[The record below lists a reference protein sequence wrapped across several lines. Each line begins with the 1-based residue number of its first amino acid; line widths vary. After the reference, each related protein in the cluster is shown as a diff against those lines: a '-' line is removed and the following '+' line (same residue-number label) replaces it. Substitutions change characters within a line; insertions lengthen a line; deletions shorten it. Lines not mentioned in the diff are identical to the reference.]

1 MKTKYFIAA
10 AFLAMIT
17 LNSCDDDFFCNKGNG
32 LSQTIVRRVAG
43 FNSIENTTSI
53 DVVYK
58 KADTTGITITADE
71 NLIDEIITETSSN
84 KLMIKTRRSKCL
96 DFNTR
101 PLITVTSPSIH
112 TIIESGSA
120 TFLAD
125 DLSGSNITL
134 KLTGS
139 GDISVARITA
149 NGLNVSLSG
158 SGNIKSNSCTS
169 VNSDVFLSGSGQIDL
184 TGQCENSNLKL
195 SGSGKI
201 NTENWIVGSADV
213 TITGSG
219 DIFTFVENSLIA
231 FISGS
236 GNIYLKG
243 NPIIDKTITGSGRII
258 NY

>member
-1 MKTKYFIAA
+1 MKTRYFIAA
-10 AFLAMIT
+10 AFFAMLI
-17 LNSCDDDFFCNKGNG
+17 LNSCVDDLFCTRGNG
-32 LSQTIVRRVAG
+32 LSQTLVRRTAS

-71 NLIDEIITETSSN
+71 NLIEDITTETSNN
-84 KLMIKTRRSKCL
+84 KLVIKTRGNRCL

-101 PLITVTSPSIH
+101 PLITISSPSIQ
-112 TIIESGSA
+112 TVIASGSA
-120 TFLAD
+120 TFIAD
-125 DLSGSNITL
+125 EISGNTITL

-139 GDISVARITA
+139 GDISVAAITA
-149 NGLNVSLSG
+149 TDLKVSLSG
-158 SGNIKSNSCTS
+158 SGNIRSNDCLS
-169 VNSDVFLSGSGQIDL
+169 VNSEVFLSGSGEISMA
-184 TGQCENSNLKL
+184 GQSENSNLKL

-201 NTENWIVGSADV
+201 RSENWTHGSADV

-219 DIFTFVENSLIA
+219 DVFAFVENSLIA

-243 NPIIDKTITGSGRII
+243 NPTINKTITGSGRII

>member
-1 MKTKYFIAA
+1 MKTKYFLAA
-10 AFLAMIT
+10 ALLTMLTLA
-17 LNSCDDDFFCNKGNG
+17 SCDDDFFCNKGNG
-32 LSQTIVRRVAG
+32 LSQTVVRRSAG
-43 FNSIENTTSI
+43 FNSIENSTSI

-71 NLIDEIITETSSN
+71 NLMDDIITETTSN
-84 KLMIKTRRSKCL
+84 KLLIKTRGTKCL

-101 PLITVTSPSIH
+101 PLITITAPSIQ
-112 TIIESGSA
+112 TIVESGSA
-120 TFLAD
+120 SFIAD
-125 DLSGSNITL
+125 ELTGSNITL

-139 GDISVARITA
+139 GDISVATITA
-149 NGLNVSLSG
+149 TGLNISLSG

-169 VNSDVFLSGSGQIDL
+169 ANSDVFLSGSGKIDL
-184 TGQCENSNLKL
+184 IGQSEISNLKL

-201 NTENWIVGSADV
+201 NSENWIVGAADI

-243 NPIIDKTITGSGRII
+243 NPTIDKTITGSGRII